1 MGNRK
6 TGANFSPEMRE
17 RAVRLV
23 LEAGGMADW
32 DDEDAGDPDDGHAP
46 PWATRRPGPHPP
58 AAAPDP
64 ARLLRP
70 PAPLRRCCAR
80 VCPPI
85 RTISPFA
92 PPASPALGVPPPT
105 STPWSGPCLPPEV
118 EATARRAR
126 ARPSTQWSRRPP
138 WPAC

>member
-1 MGNRK
+1 MGSRK

-70 PAPLRRCCAR
+70 LAQAEDLVSR
-80 VCPPI
+80 
-85 RTISPFA
+85 
-92 PPASPALGVPPPT
+92 LD
-105 STPWSGPCLPPEV
+105 
-118 EATARRAR
+118 AR
-126 ARPSTQWSRRPP
+126 AGGGAASEVLRQGLPAHPHDLALRATSLTGSWSAASDLHPLERAMPTT
-138 WPAC
+138 